1 MARYIGP
8 VCKLCRRE
16 EQKLFLKGIKCTT
29 PKCPLEKRSYPPGQH
44 GRVRRFK
51 QSDYGLQLR
60 EKQKVKR
67 IYGLLEAQ
75 FRNTYERAVRQKGV
89 TSEILL
95 QLLERRLDNIVFRLG
110 FAPSR
115 RAARQLV
122 RHGHFMVNDRSVD
135 IPSYLL
141 KAGDIVQVREK
152 SKKLAIIH
160 DSMKRVREGQ
170 LVPWLELD
178 KANMRGTLLNIPSRA
193 DIPIEANESLI
204 VELYSK

>member
-75 FRNTYERAVRQKGV
+75 FRNTYEKAVRQKGV

-122 RHGHFMVNDRSVD
+122 RHGHFMVNDRPVD

-141 KAGDIVQVREK
+141 KAGDVVQVREK